1 MCKEPYF
8 IAQCH
13 ILFNT
18 EKVKQVKTTQER
30 KKERKH
36 YNGAFFTAA
45 YGDLTSGQSKD
56 LRQMHTYTHIY

>member
-30 KKERKH
+30 KKESIIMVH
-36 YNGAFFTAA
+36 FS
-45 YGDLTSGQSKD
+45 LQPMETSPVARAK
-56 LRQMHTYTHIY
+56 I

>member
-18 EKVKQVKTTQER
+18 EKVKQQVKTTQER
-30 KKERKH
+30 KK
-36 YNGAFFTAA
+36 A
-45 YGDLTSGQSKD
+45 L
-56 LRQMHTYTHIY
+56 